1 MPARLD
7 LGAEMA
13 RPRGEPGLCL
23 DTGRIVHSMLWSRCR
38 RATGTYLVLFF
49 LAVAAAPHHHL
60 NGLED
65 LLLDQPSD
73 SGVFVESGAPLGAD
87 GAPAWSYFRLVDDDP
102 CLACF
107 NRDFVSAP
115 APILAFAVHLDRLA
129 PPPPAA
135 SRTAPA
141 RVVRDTS
148 SRAPPALS

>member
-1 MPARLD
+1 
-7 LGAEMA
+7 
-13 RPRGEPGLCL
+13 
-23 DTGRIVHSMLWSRCR
+23 MLWSRCR
-38 RATGTYLVLFF
+38 RAVGTYLVLFF

-73 SGVFVESGAPLGAD
+73 SGVFVESGAPLGEED
-87 GAPAWSYFRLVDDDP
+87 APAWSSFRLVDDDP

-115 APILAFAVHLDRLA
+115 APVLAFAVRLDRLA
-129 PPPPAA
+129 PPVPAA
-135 SRTAPA
+135 SRTPPA
-141 RVVRDTS
+141 CAVRDTS